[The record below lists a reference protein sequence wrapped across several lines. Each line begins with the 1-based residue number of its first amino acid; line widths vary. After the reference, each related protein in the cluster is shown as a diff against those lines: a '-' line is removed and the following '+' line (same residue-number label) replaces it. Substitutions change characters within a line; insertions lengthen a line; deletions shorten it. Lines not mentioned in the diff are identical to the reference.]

1 MLRLHPLP
9 SQMRL
14 AIHANTDLTRT
25 KGLQYTS
32 QQLMWATI
40 MHLAFVVSAVLL
52 GYLEQ
57 IMNGLKKK

>member
-1 MLRLHPLP
+1 
-9 SQMRL
+9 MRL

>member
-1 MLRLHPLP
+1 
-9 SQMRL
+9 MRL
-14 AIHANTDLTRT
+14 AIHAKTDLTRT

-57 IMNGLKKK
+57 ISHTLRTWALA